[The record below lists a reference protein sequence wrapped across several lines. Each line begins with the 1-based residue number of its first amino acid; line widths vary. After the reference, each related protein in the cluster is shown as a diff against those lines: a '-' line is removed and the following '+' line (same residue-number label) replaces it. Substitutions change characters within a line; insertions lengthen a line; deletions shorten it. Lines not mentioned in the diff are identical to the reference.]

1 MKTAITG
8 TIGAGKSTVSGMFRS
23 LGYPVFDADICGHR
37 CLEMPHPCCRE
48 VLDAFGEDLLCED
61 GTIDRVKLGS
71 MIFNDEDKR
80 QLLNRIVHPHVLRE
94 MLAWMDAQES
104 PLVFAEVALLFEA
117 GWDRYFDETIV
128 VTCTVDTAVRRM
140 VEYRGYT
147 EEEAHR
153 RIRSQIDREEQI
165 RKGDTIFRNDGTLE
179 QLYDAVQQWLKD
191 RRETWN

>member
-23 LGYPVFDADICGHR
+23 MGYPVFDADVCTHM
-37 CLEMPHPCCRE
+37 CLRMPHPCCEE
-48 VLDAFGEDLLCED
+48 VLAAFGEELLQED
-61 GTIDRVKLGS
+61 GTIDRTKLGG
-71 MIFNDEDKR
+71 MIFNDEER
-80 QLLNRIVHPHVLRE
+80 RLLLNSIVHPHVLRE
-94 MLAWMDAQES
+94 MLTWMDEQQS
-104 PLVFAEVALLFEA
+104 PIVFAEVALLFEA
-117 GWDRYFDETIV
+117 GWDQYFDETIV

-179 QLYDAVQQWLKD
+179 QLRNAVQQWTED
-191 RRETWN
+191 RRGTWN